1 MYIFNDQKSK
11 NLIFTKMSLPKLHIK
26 NQQEIRLIKGHP
38 WIYSNEIANFAEL
51 KPLENGSLVEVFV
64 QKNKEPIAIAYF
76 NAHQLIS
83 ARILT
88 YKTDEKI
95 DEAFFVTKLYAA
107 KKLREKFFDKPFY
120 RLIHSE
126 ADGLGGLVIDRFDN
140 VFACQIST
148 AGMEKLQQFLI
159 AALKKVFANC
169 VIIFRNDVES
179 RKFEGLPAEN
189 KIVNGEILEEL
200 SDENKSVG
208 DQIICEENGLKFAVD
223 VKFGQKTGWFFDQRE
238 NRDFISK
245 LAKNCDVLDAFCY
258 QGGFGLNA
266 FKGGAKSVTF
276 VDSSKEALEV
286 AKKNISLNSFA
297 EKNSEFIN
305 EKVFETLEKFAVD
318 KKQFDMILLDPPAFV
333 KSKKDLFAGLRGYE
347 KLVRLA
353 LPLLKENGVLSL
365 TSCSHNV
372 SMADLISAANEAFRR
387 SFAGTS
393 RNARLVRCAGASSD
407 HPLHPALKESEYL
420 KSITFVV

>member
-1 MYIFNDQKSK
+1 
-11 NLIFTKMSLPKLHIK
+11 MSLPKLHIK

-51 KPLENGSLVEVFV
+51 KPLENGSLVEVYV
-64 QKNKEPIAIAYF
+64 QKNKEPVAIAYF
-76 NAHQLIS
+76 NAHQLIA

-88 YKTDEKI
+88 YKADEKI
-95 DEAFFVTKLYAA
+95 DEAFFTTKLYSA

-140 VFACQIST
+140 VFVCQITT
-148 AGMEKLQQFLI
+148 AGMEKLQDFLI
-159 AALKKVFANC
+159 TSLKKVFPNC
-169 VIIFRNDVES
+169 AIIFRNDVES
-179 RKFEGLPAEN
+179 RKFEGLSADN
-189 KIVNGEILEEL
+189 KIVCGEIP
-200 SDENKSVG
+200 DE
-208 DQIICEENGLKFAVD
+208 IICEENGLKFAVD
-223 VKFGQKTGWFFDQRE
+223 VKAGQKTGWFFDQRD
-238 NRDFISK
+238 NRDFIAK

-276 VDSSKEALEV
+276 VDSSKEALEA
-286 AKKNISLNSFA
+286 AKKNIALNSFA
-297 EKNSEFIN
+297 EKKSEFIN
-305 EKVFETLEKFAVD
+305 EKVFEALEKFAVD

-353 LPLLKENGVLSL
+353 LPLLKENGILSL
-365 TSCSHNV
+365 TSCSHHV
-372 SMADLISAANEAFRR
+372 SMGDLIAAANEAFRR
-387 SFAGTS
+387 SFAGTN
-393 RNARLVRCAGASSD
+393 RGAKLVRSYGASSD